1 MSESKFFY
9 SYTDFVNE
17 RINFKKVDRV
27 GINRY
32 DSPAALYYK
41 LVFYFTEDSGLLGL
55 NGIYGGFSDDLAHYN
70 ELQKNKRR
78 DRDSLKELQSAR
90 QSIQENLTTIN
101 KIKGINGAFYGVMNP
116 EECDTQAS
124 DPTNIRYKDITK
136 ETLKNT
142 AYNYLLLNAEY
153 ERAHLLGNFITL
165 LSEINSSSPW
175 YFQEITGLDT
185 ALERKMFSEGEFKI
199 EDKPRQ
205 IAIKC
210 LHDAYD
216 NRIGTLL
223 DLYRAA
229 CFSYTEKKEVVPA
242 NLRKFN
248 MGVLVF
254 NAPIR
259 GKGGKSGIK
268 ENMIIIPDENKYQN
282 YYIPSAKLI
291 ELRNCEIDYNSS
303 KSAWGTLNTSTDP
316 FSPEYTITIN
326 FDDCYESRYNE
337 IMGSVVT
344 DFINADINKPNIPNV
359 KTIDDKSA
367 LGNDNKTT
375 LGKQEIEKDYWIDSD
390 YEKGGT
396 DLYSEKM
403 DYNSNTSNIKIGF
416 NVGAAKETN
425 VFATQWN
432 NLKDWGKDLIQVP
445 KFKNNKIED
454 DNIHDNGKVNMYGE
468 FEYLN
473 RLDGMGGLLGNVVQ
487 QATGGATNF
496 VRKEAAKLYLGNIRS
511 WSVSNAIEM
520 GKRLL
525 NGDIAGG
532 IQDIERLSGKEGEL
546 VRPIGGKRNIG
557 EGLPDGGFITKEI
570 HDGGAV
576 GRALNKGKVLDVD
589 IINHT
594 IGSEHEL
601 GEVHFTTE
609 NIQENTSK
617 TPTPRKMPKRMN
629 DPEGNTTDDGF
640 VTSEIHDGGAVGR
653 ALNKGEVLDIDTL
666 NHTIGTGNELSET
679 HFTTSEI
686 HDGGEIGRALNKGK
700 VLDVDILNHTIGTEN
715 ETAETHFTTK
725 EIWHDPIS
733 RNLNKGTILDE
744 DVINDTLGKG
754 NKLNSNSWE
763 GEITERQLTT
773 KEIWPDPIQRNLYK
787 GELLDED
794 VVNSTLGKGN
804 RIDGKTAWTGET
816 TEVYLRNKELY
827 KDPTQRNIE
836 GTPTQ
841 VEIWKD
847 PFQRNIDSNIT
858 SELPGYIKGRTK
870 FLNEM
875 NTHQSLRNNI

>member
-1 MSESKFFY
+1 MNDSTKFFY
-9 SYTDFVNE
+9 NYTNFVEE

-55 NGIYGGFSDDLAHYN
+55 NDIYIDDSIDDI
-70 ELQKNKRR
+70 KDDIIVSK
-78 DRDSLKELQSAR
+78 LKKPF
-90 QSIQENLTTIN
+90 NYDTIN
-101 KIKGINGAFYGVMNP
+101 DAARK
-116 EECDTQAS
+116 DTDNTDS
-124 DPTNIRYKDITK
+124 VRYKNITMS
-136 ETLKNT
+136 LKNT
-142 AYNYLLLNAEY
+142 AYDYLLLNAEY
-153 ERAHLLGNFITL
+153 DRAYMLKSFITL

-185 ALERKMFSEGEFKI
+185 ALERKMFSDGEFKI
-199 EDKPRQ
+199 DDKPRQ
-205 IAIKC
+205 ITIKC

-268 ENMIIIPDENKYQN
+268 ENMIIIPDENTDQN

-303 KSAWGTLNTSTDP
+303 KSAWGTLNTSSDP

-337 IMGSVVT
+337 IMESVVT
-344 DFINADINKPNIPNV
+344 DFINADINLSPNV

-367 LGNDNKTT
+367 LGNQD
-375 LGKQEIEKDYWIDSD
+375 IEKDYWIDSD
-390 YEKGGT
+390 YEKGA
-396 DLYSEKM
+396 DYLYHNKM

-416 NVGAAKETN
+416 NVGAAEDAN
-425 VFATQWN
+425 VFTTQWN
-432 NLKDWGKDLIQVP
+432 NLEDKAKEFIQLP
-445 KFKNNKIED
+445 SFKNNKID
-454 DNIHDNGKVNMYGE
+454 DNIHDNGKVNMFGE

-496 VRKEAAKLYLGNIRS
+496 IRKEAAKLYLGNIRS
-511 WSVSNAIEM
+511 WSVNNAIEM
-520 GKRLL
+520 GKRFLS
-525 NGDIAGG
+525 GDVAGG

-557 EGLPDGGFITKEI
+557 EGLPDDGFVTKEI

-594 IGSEHEL
+594 IGSENEL

-617 TPTPRKMPKRMN
+617 TPVPRKTSKRIN
-629 DPEGNTTDDGF
+629 DPEGNPIDEF
-640 VTSEIHDGGAVGR
+640 VTSEI
-653 ALNKGEVLDIDTL
+653 
-666 NHTIGTGNELSET
+666 
-679 HFTTSEI
+679 
-686 HDGGEIGRALNKGK
+686 
-700 VLDVDILNHTIGTEN
+700 
-715 ETAETHFTTK
+715 
-725 EIWHDPIS
+725 WPDPIS

-744 DVINDTLGKG
+744 DVINNTLGKG
-754 NKLNSNSWE
+754 NKLDSNSWE
-763 GEITERQLTT
+763 GEITERQFTT
-773 KEIWPDPIQRNLYK
+773 KEIWPDTIQRDLYK
-787 GELLDED
+787 GELIDED
-794 VVNSTLGKGN
+794 VVNSTLGNGTK
-804 RIDGKTAWTGET
+804 IYGKTAWTGET
-816 TEVYLRNKELY
+816 TEAYLRNKELY
-827 KDPTQRNIE
+827 KDQPQRNIE

-847 PFQRNIDSNIT
+847 PFQRNIDSDTIG
-858 SELPGYIKGRTK
+858 ELPGYIKGRTK
-870 FLNEM
+870 FLNKM

>member
-1 MSESKFFY
+1 MSNSTKFFY

-17 RINFKKVDRV
+17 RNNFKIVDRT
-27 GINRY
+27 GLNRY

-55 NGIYGGFSDDLAHYN
+55 NGVFSDTDHYISLRSDLIKKGSVTGSIDISEFNRVQNLIDTSGKTGDYTTSTI
-70 ELQKNKRR
+70 KN
-78 DRDSLKELQSAR
+78 
-90 QSIQENLTTIN
+90 
-101 KIKGINGAFYGVMNP
+101 IKGAFYNT
-116 EECDTQAS
+116 ETQA
-124 DPTNIRYKDITK
+124 DCDQQALDATNIRHKDITN
-136 ETLKNT
+136 TLKNT

-153 ERAHLLGNFITL
+153 ERAHLLDSFITL

-185 ALERKMFSEGEFKI
+185 ALERKMFSDGEFKL

-205 IAIKC
+205 ITIKC

-229 CFSYTEKKEVVPA
+229 CFSYTEKKEIVPA

-259 GKGGKSGIK
+259 GKGGKSGEK
-268 ENMIIIPDENKYQN
+268 ENMIIIPDKNTDQK

-303 KSAWGTLNTSTDP
+303 KSAWSTLNTSTDP

-344 DFINADINKPNIPNV
+344 DFINADTNLSPNV
-359 KTIDDKSA
+359 KTINDNSA
-367 LGNDNKTT
+367 LGNNKTNDIT
-375 LGKQEIEKDYWIDSD
+375 GKQDVEKEYWTNSD
-390 YEKGGT
+390 YET
-396 DLYSEKM
+396 AEENLYTKKL
-403 DYNSNTSNIKIGF
+403 DYNSNTSNINIDL
-416 NVGAAKETN
+416 NVGTSMAAN
-425 VFATQWN
+425 VLTSQWS
-432 NLKDWGKDLIQVP
+432 NLKDKAKDFIQIP
-445 KFKNNKIED
+445 SINKD
-454 DNIHDNGKVNMYGE
+454 DNIHDYGHVNMYGE

-473 RLDGMGGLLGNVVQ
+473 RLDGMNDILGNVAQ
-487 QATGGATNF
+487 QVVGSATNF
-496 VRKEAAKLYLGNIRS
+496 ARKEAAKLYLGNIRS

-520 GKRLL
+520 GKRFLS
-525 NGDIAGG
+525 GDVAGG

-557 EGLPDGGFITKEI
+557 EGLPDGGFVTTNIQDNTSKTPAPKKMPKRVNDPEGNPIDDRFITSEI
-570 HDGGAV
+570 HNGGEI
-576 GRALNKGKVLDVD
+576 GRTLNKGEVLDVD

-594 IGSEHEL
+594 RGSEHEL
-601 GEVHFTTE
+601 AETHFTTE
-609 NIQENTSK
+609 NIHGNTSK
-617 TPTPRKMPKRMN
+617 IPVPRKMPKRHH
-629 DPEGNTTDDGF
+629 DPEGNLIDDKF
-640 VTSEIHDGGAVGR
+640 ITSEI
-653 ALNKGEVLDIDTL
+653 
-666 NHTIGTGNELSET
+666 
-679 HFTTSEI
+679 
-686 HDGGEIGRALNKGK
+686 
-700 VLDVDILNHTIGTEN
+700 
-715 ETAETHFTTK
+715 
-725 EIWHDPIS
+725 WPDPIS

-754 NKLNSNSWE
+754 NKLDSNSWE
-763 GEITERQLTT
+763 GEITERQFTT

-787 GELLDED
+787 GELIDED
-794 VVNSTLGKGN
+794 VVNSTLGSGTK
-804 RIDGKTAWTGET
+804 IDGKMAWTGET
-816 TEVYLRNKELY
+816 TEAYLRNMELY
-827 KDPTQRNIE
+827 ADTRQRNIE

-841 VEIWKD
+841 TEISKDPSQRNIEGVPSQIEIWKD
-847 PFQRNIDSNIT
+847 PFQRNIDSNMT
-858 SELPGYIKGRTK
+858 TELPGYIKGRTK

-875 NTHQSLRNNI
+875 NTKQSIRNNI

>member
-17 RINFKKVDRV
+17 RINFKKVDRE

-41 LVFYFTEDSGLLGL
+41 LVFYFTKDSGLLGL
-55 NGIYGGFSDDLAHYN
+55 NDVYIDDSIDDIKDDIIVSKLEKPFNYN
-70 ELQKNKRR
+70 TIKDAAVKDTDNA
-78 DRDSLKELQSAR
+78 DS
-90 QSIQENLTTIN
+90 
-101 KIKGINGAFYGVMNP
+101 V
-116 EECDTQAS
+116 
-124 DPTNIRYKDITK
+124 RYKNVT
-136 ETLKNT
+136 TVLKNT

-153 ERAHLLGNFITL
+153 ERAHMLKSFITL

-185 ALERKMFSEGEFKI
+185 ALERKMFSENEFKI

-205 IAIKC
+205 ITIKC

-216 NRIGTLL
+216 DRIGTLL

-254 NAPIR
+254 SAPIR

-268 ENMIIIPDENKYQN
+268 ENRILIPDENTDSN

-303 KSAWGTLNTSTDP
+303 KSAWGTLNTTSDP
-316 FSPEYTITIN
+316 FSPEYTIAIN

-344 DFINADINKPNIPNV
+344 DFINADISLLPNV
-359 KTIDDKSA
+359 KTINDNSA
-367 LGNDNKTT
+367 LGS
-375 LGKQEIEKDYWIDSD
+375 QAVEKGYWIDSD
-390 YEKGGT
+390 YERGET
-396 DLYSEKM
+396 DLYSNKL
-403 DYNSNTSNIKIGF
+403 DYNSNTANVNLDL
-416 NVGAAKETN
+416 NVGTAVGSN
-425 VFATQWN
+425 VFTSQWN
-432 NLKDWGKDLIQVP
+432 NLNNKENEFIEDPKTKYKKISNIVKSQWENIKDKGKELIQLPSV
-445 KFKNNKIED
+445 NRD
-454 DNIHDNGKVNMYGE
+454 DNIHDYLTVNRFGE

-473 RLDGMGGLLGNVVQ
+473 RLDGMGGILGNITQQVV
-487 QATGGATNF
+487 GSATNF

-525 NGDIAGG
+525 NGDIVGG
-532 IQDIERLSGKEGEL
+532 IQDIERLSGKDGEL

-570 HDGGAV
+570 HNGGAV
-576 GRALNKGKVLDVD
+576 GRALDKGEVLDVD

-594 IGSEHEL
+594 MGSEHEL

-617 TPTPRKMPKRMN
+617 TPTPRKTPKRMN
-629 DPEGNTTDDGF
+629 DPEGSPTDDGF
-640 VTSEIHDGGAVGR
+640 V
-653 ALNKGEVLDIDTL
+653 
-666 NHTIGTGNELSET
+666 
-679 HFTTSEI
+679 TSEI

-700 VLDVDILNHTIGTEN
+700 VLDVDILNHTIGTEK
-715 ETAETHFTTK
+715 ELSETHFTTK
-725 EIWHDPIS
+725 EIWPDPIS

-754 NKLNSNSWE
+754 DKLSSNSWE
-763 GEITERQLTT
+763 GEMTERQFTT

-794 VVNSTLGKGN
+794 VVNSTLGNGT

-816 TEVYLRNKELY
+816 TEAYLRNKELY

-847 PFQRNIDSNIT
+847 PFQRNIDSNMT

>member
-1 MSESKFFY
+1 MNDSTKFFY
-9 SYTDFVNE
+9 SYTNFVNE
-17 RINFKKVDRV
+17 RINFKKVDRKGV
-27 GINRY
+27 NRY

-55 NGIYGGFSDDLAHYN
+55 HGVYGGFSDDLAHYN

-78 DRDSLKELQSAR
+78 NRDSLEELQIAR
-90 QSIQENLTTIN
+90 RLIQENLTTIN
-101 KIKGINGAFYGVMNP
+101 KIKGIKGAFYNVKKP
-116 EECDTQAS
+116 EECDTQTS

-153 ERAHLLGNFITL
+153 ERAHLLDNFVTL

-205 IAIKC
+205 INIKC

-268 ENMIIIPDENKYQN
+268 QNRILIPDENTDSN

-303 KSAWGTLNTSTDP
+303 KSAWGTLNTSSDP

-344 DFINADINKPNIPNV
+344 DFINADINLSPNV
-359 KTIDDKSA
+359 KTVDDNSA
-367 LGNDNKTT
+367 LGMATTGFSIIDNSDRKY
-375 LGKQEIEKDYWIDSD
+375 YWLDSD
-390 YEKGGT
+390 YSTGAD
-396 DLYSEKM
+396 DLYHNKM
-403 DYNSNTSNIKIGF
+403 DYNSNTSNINIGL
-416 NVGAAKETN
+416 NVGAASDAN

-432 NLKDWGKDLIQVP
+432 NLKDKGKELIQVP
-445 KFKNNKIED
+445 SFKNNKIDD
-454 DNIHDNGKVNMYGE
+454 DNIHDNGKVNMFGE

-473 RLDGMGGLLGNVVQ
+473 RLDGMNGILGNVTQ
-487 QATGGATNF
+487 QVVGGATNF
-496 VRKEAAKLYLGNIRS
+496 ARKEAAKLYLGNIRS

-525 NGDIAGG
+525 SGDIAGG

-570 HDGGAV
+570 HDGGEI
-576 GRALNKGKVLDVD
+576 GRALDKGRVLDIDVL
-589 IINHT
+589 NHT
-594 IGSEHEL
+594 IGAEREVS
-601 GEVHFTTE
+601 EVHFTTE
-609 NIQENTSK
+609 NIQDNTSK
-617 TPTPRKMPKRMN
+617 IPAPRKMPKRMN
-629 DPEGNTTDDGF
+629 DPEGNHIDDGF
-640 VTSEIHDGGAVGR
+640 VTSEI
-653 ALNKGEVLDIDTL
+653 
-666 NHTIGTGNELSET
+666 
-679 HFTTSEI
+679 
-686 HDGGEIGRALNKGK
+686 
-700 VLDVDILNHTIGTEN
+700 
-715 ETAETHFTTK
+715 
-725 EIWHDPIS
+725 WPDPIS

-754 NKLNSNSWE
+754 DKLSSNSWE
-763 GEITERQLTT
+763 GEISERHFTT
-773 KEIWPDPIQRNLYK
+773 KEIWPDPIQRDLYK
-787 GELLDED
+787 GELIDED
-794 VVNSTLGKGN
+794 VVNSTLGSGN
-804 RIDGKTAWTGET
+804 RIDGKMAWTGET
-816 TEVYLRNKELY
+816 TEAYLRNMELY
-827 KDPTQRNIE
+827 KDPSQRNIE

-847 PFQRNIDSNIT
+847 PFQRNIDSNMT

-875 NTHQSLRNNI
+875 NTQQSLRNNI

>member
-27 GINRY
+27 GLNRY

-55 NGIYGGFSDDLAHYN
+55 NGVFSDDL
-70 ELQKNKRR
+70 KRYI
-78 DRDSLKELQSAR
+78 SLKSDLIHNAQSTGNVDLDEFNR
-90 QSIQENLTTIN
+90 IQNMIDTADDITN
-101 KIKGINGAFYGVMNP
+101 NIKNIKGAFYGVTKP
-116 EECDTQAS
+116 DECDTQTS

-153 ERAHLLGNFITL
+153 ERAHLLDNFITL

-175 YFQEITGLDT
+175 YFQEITGLDA
-185 ALERKMFSEGEFKI
+185 ALERKMFSENEFKI

-205 IAIKC
+205 ITIKC

-216 NRIGTLL
+216 DRIGTLL

-254 NAPIR
+254 GAPMR

-268 ENMIIIPDENKYQN
+268 ENRILIPDKNTDSN

-344 DFINADINKPNIPNV
+344 DFINSDFIFTAWGDIHV
-359 KTIDDKSA
+359 KTINDNSA
-367 LGNDNKTT
+367 LGNNKTDI
-375 LGKQEIEKDYWIDSD
+375 LGKKEVEKNYWTNSD
-390 YEKGGT
+390 YEKGAD
-396 DLYSEKM
+396 DLYSQNM
-403 DYNSNTSNIKIGF
+403 DYNSNTSNINIDL
-416 NVGAAKETN
+416 NVGTSMAAN
-425 VFATQWN
+425 VLTSQWN
-432 NLKDWGKDLIQVP
+432 NLKDWGKDFIQVP
-445 KFKNNKIED
+445 KIKKD
-454 DNIHDNGKVNMYGE
+454 DNIHDYGRVNMFGE

-473 RLDGMGGLLGNVVQ
+473 RLNGMGGALGNVVQ

-520 GKRLL
+520 GKRFLS
-525 NGDIAGG
+525 GDVAGG

-557 EGLPDGGFITKEI
+557 EGLPEEGFVT
-570 HDGGAV
+570 
-576 GRALNKGKVLDVD
+576 
-589 IINHT
+589 
-594 IGSEHEL
+594 S
-601 GEVHFTTE
+601 
-609 NIQENTSK
+609 NIQDNTSK
-617 TPTPRKMPKRMN
+617 TPAPRKMPKRMN
-629 DPEGNTTDDGF
+629 DPEGNPIDDRF
-640 VTSEIHDGGAVGR
+640 I
-653 ALNKGEVLDIDTL
+653 
-666 NHTIGTGNELSET
+666 
-679 HFTTSEI
+679 TSEI
-686 HDGGEIGRALNKGK
+686 HDGGEIGRALNKGE
-700 VLDVDILNHTIGTEN
+700 VLDVDVLNHTIGSEH
-715 ETAETHFTTK
+715 ELAETHFTTENIHDNTSK
-725 EIWHDPIS
+725 IPIPRKMPKRHHDPDGNPIDDKFITSEIWPDPIS
-733 RNLNKGTILDE
+733 RNLNKGTILDD
-744 DVINDTLGKG
+744 DVINNTLGKG
-754 NKLNSNSWE
+754 DKLDSNAWE
-763 GEITERQLTT
+763 GEITERLFTT

-787 GELLDED
+787 GELIDED
-794 VVNSTLGKGN
+794 VVNSTLGKGTK
-804 RIDGKTAWTGET
+804 IDGKTAWTGET
-816 TEVYLRNKELY
+816 SEAYLRNMELY
-827 KDPTQRNIE
+827 EDPSQRNIE

-841 VEIWKD
+841 VEISKDPSQRNIEGIPSQIEIWKD
-847 PFQRNIDSNIT
+847 PFQRNIDSNMT

>member
-9 SYTDFVNE
+9 SYTDFVKE
-17 RINFKKVDRV
+17 RINFKKVDRE

-41 LVFYFTEDSGLLGL
+41 LVFYFTKDSGLLGL
-55 NGIYGGFSDDLAHYN
+55 NEIYIDDSIDDIKENIIVSKLKKPFNYN
-70 ELQKNKRR
+70 TVNDAARR
-78 DRDSLKELQSAR
+78 DSDNTDS
-90 QSIQENLTTIN
+90 
-101 KIKGINGAFYGVMNP
+101 V
-116 EECDTQAS
+116 
-124 DPTNIRYKDITK
+124 RYKNVT
-136 ETLKNT
+136 TVLKNT

-153 ERAHLLGNFITL
+153 ERAHMLKSFITL

-185 ALERKMFSEGEFKI
+185 ALERKMFSENEFKL

-216 NRIGTLL
+216 DRIGTLL

-254 NAPIR
+254 SAPIR

-268 ENMIIIPDENKYQN
+268 QNRILIPDENTDSN

-316 FSPEYTITIN
+316 FSPEYTITIS
-326 FDDCYESRYNE
+326 FDDCYENRYNE

-344 DFINADINKPNIPNV
+344 DFINADINLSPNV
-359 KTIDDKSA
+359 KTVDDNSA
-367 LGNDNKTT
+367 LGMATTGVSVIDNSDRKY
-375 LGKQEIEKDYWIDSD
+375 YWLDSD
-390 YEKGGT
+390 YSTGAD
-396 DLYSEKM
+396 DLYHNKM
-403 DYNSNTSNIKIGF
+403 DYNSNTSNVNIDLNTGTSMAA
-416 NVGAAKETN
+416 NVLT
-425 VFATQWN
+425 TQWN
-432 NLKDWGKDLIQVP
+432 NLVDKGKEFIQVP
-445 KFKNNKIED
+445 SFKNNKID
-454 DNIHDNGKVNMYGE
+454 DNIHDFGRVNMYGE

-473 RLDGMGGLLGNVVQ
+473 RLSGMNGILGNVVQ

-520 GKRLL
+520 GKRFLS
-525 NGDIAGG
+525 GDVAGG

-557 EGLPDGGFITKEI
+557 EGLPDGGFITTEI
-570 HDGGAV
+570 QPDPTQRNISETYKPLIQNISGG
-576 GRALNKGKVLDVD
+576 RLINRNLNKGGILDVD
-589 IINHT
+589 DLNRT
-594 IGSEHEL
+594 IWDEEL
-601 GEVHFTTE
+601 YKDIFTETHYAIK
-609 NIQENTSK
+609 NIHENTSK
-617 TPTPRKMPKRMN
+617 TSIPREMSKRMN
-629 DPEGNTTDDGF
+629 DPEGNPIDDRF
-640 VTSEIHDGGAVGR
+640 I
-653 ALNKGEVLDIDTL
+653 
-666 NHTIGTGNELSET
+666 
-679 HFTTSEI
+679 TSEI
-686 HDGGEIGRALNKGK
+686 HDGGEIGRALNKGE
-700 VLDVDILNHTIGTEN
+700 VLDVDVLNHTIGSEH
-715 ETAETHFTTK
+715 ELAETHFTTENIHDNTSK
-725 EIWHDPIS
+725 IPVPRKMPKRHHDP
-733 RNLNKGTILDE
+733 D
-744 DVINDTLGKG
+744 G
-754 NKLNSNSWE
+754 NPIDDKF
-763 GEITERQLTT
+763 ITS
-773 KEIWPDPIQRNLYK
+773 EIWPDPIQRNLYK
-787 GELLDED
+787 GELIDED
-794 VVNSTLGKGN
+794 VVNSTLGSGTK
-804 RIDGKTAWTGET
+804 IDGKMAWTGET
-816 TEVYLRNKELY
+816 TEAYLRNMELY
-827 KDPTQRNIE
+827 EDPSQRNIEGTPTQTEISKDPSQRNIE

-847 PFQRNIDSNIT
+847 PFQRNIDSNMT

>member
-9 SYTDFVNE
+9 SYTDFVKE
-17 RINFKKVDRV
+17 RINFKKVDRE

-41 LVFYFTEDSGLLGL
+41 LVFYFTKDSGLLGL
-55 NGIYGGFSDDLAHYN
+55 NDIYIDDSIDDIKENIIVSKLKKPFNYNTVEDAARKDSDN
-70 ELQKNKRR
+70 T
-78 DRDSLKELQSAR
+78 DS
-90 QSIQENLTTIN
+90 
-101 KIKGINGAFYGVMNP
+101 V
-116 EECDTQAS
+116 
-124 DPTNIRYKDITK
+124 RYKNVT
-136 ETLKNT
+136 TVLKNT

-153 ERAHLLGNFITL
+153 ERAYMLKSFITL

-185 ALERKMFSEGEFKI
+185 ALERKMFSEGELKI

-205 IAIKC
+205 ISIKC

-268 ENMIIIPDENKYQN
+268 QNRILIPDENTDSN

-344 DFINADINKPNIPNV
+344 DFINADINLSPNV
-359 KTIDDKSA
+359 KTVDDNSA
-367 LGNDNKTT
+367 LGMATTRFSIIDNSDRKY
-375 LGKQEIEKDYWIDSD
+375 YWLDSD
-390 YEKGGT
+390 YSSGAD
-396 DLYSEKM
+396 DLYHNKM
-403 DYNSNTSNIKIGF
+403 DYNSNTSNINIDLNTGTSMAA
-416 NVGAAKETN
+416 NVLTS
-425 VFATQWN
+425 QWN

-445 KFKNNKIED
+445 KIKKD
-454 DNIHDNGKVNMYGE
+454 DNIHDYGRVNMFGE

-520 GKRLL
+520 GKRFLS
-525 NGDIAGG
+525 GDVAGG

-557 EGLPDGGFITKEI
+557 EGLPDDGFVTKEI

-594 IGSEHEL
+594 RGSEHEL

-617 TPTPRKMPKRMN
+617 TPAPRKTSKRIN
-629 DPEGNTTDDGF
+629 DPEGNPTDDGF
-640 VTSEIHDGGAVGR
+640 VTSEI
-653 ALNKGEVLDIDTL
+653 
-666 NHTIGTGNELSET
+666 
-679 HFTTSEI
+679 
-686 HDGGEIGRALNKGK
+686 
-700 VLDVDILNHTIGTEN
+700 
-715 ETAETHFTTK
+715 
-725 EIWHDPIS
+725 WPDPIS

>member
-1 MSESKFFY
+1 MNDSTKFFY
-9 SYTDFVNE
+9 NYTNFVEE

-55 NGIYGGFSDDLAHYN
+55 NDIYIDDSIDDI
-70 ELQKNKRR
+70 KDDIIVSK
-78 DRDSLKELQSAR
+78 LKKPF
-90 QSIQENLTTIN
+90 NYDTIN
-101 KIKGINGAFYGVMNP
+101 DAARK
-116 EECDTQAS
+116 DTDNTDS
-124 DPTNIRYKDITK
+124 VRYKNITMS
-136 ETLKNT
+136 LKNT
-142 AYNYLLLNAEY
+142 AYDYLLLNAEY
-153 ERAHLLGNFITL
+153 DRAYMLKSFITL

-185 ALERKMFSEGEFKI
+185 ALERKMFSDGEFKI

-205 IAIKC
+205 ITIKC

-268 ENMIIIPDENKYQN
+268 ENMIIIPDENTDQN

-303 KSAWGTLNTSTDP
+303 KSAWGTLNTSSDP

-344 DFINADINKPNIPNV
+344 DFINADINLSPNV

-367 LGNDNKTT
+367 LGNQD
-375 LGKQEIEKDYWIDSD
+375 IEKDYWIDSD
-390 YEKGGT
+390 YEKGA
-396 DLYSEKM
+396 DYLYHNKM

-416 NVGAAKETN
+416 NVGAAEDAN
-425 VFATQWN
+425 VFTTQWN
-432 NLKDWGKDLIQVP
+432 NLEDKAKEFIQLP
-445 KFKNNKIED
+445 SFKNNKID
-454 DNIHDNGKVNMYGE
+454 DNIHDNGKVNMFGE

-473 RLDGMGGLLGNVVQ
+473 RLDGIGGLLGNVVQ

-496 VRKEAAKLYLGNIRS
+496 IRKEAAKLYLGNIRS
-511 WSVSNAIEM
+511 WSVNNAIEM
-520 GKRLL
+520 GKRFLS
-525 NGDIAGG
+525 GDVAGG

-557 EGLPDGGFITKEI
+557 EGLPDGGFVTK
-570 HDGGAV
+570 
-576 GRALNKGKVLDVD
+576 
-589 IINHT
+589 
-594 IGSEHEL
+594 
-601 GEVHFTTE
+601 
-609 NIQENTSK
+609 
-617 TPTPRKMPKRMN
+617 
-629 DPEGNTTDDGF
+629 
-640 VTSEIHDGGAVGR
+640 
-653 ALNKGEVLDIDTL
+653 
-666 NHTIGTGNELSET
+666 
-679 HFTTSEI
+679 
-686 HDGGEIGRALNKGK
+686 
-700 VLDVDILNHTIGTEN
+700 
-715 ETAETHFTTK
+715 
-725 EIWHDPIS
+725 
-733 RNLNKGTILDE
+733 
-744 DVINDTLGKG
+744 
-754 NKLNSNSWE
+754 
-763 GEITERQLTT
+763 
-773 KEIWPDPIQRNLYK
+773 
-787 GELLDED
+787 
-794 VVNSTLGKGN
+794 
-804 RIDGKTAWTGET
+804 
-816 TEVYLRNKELY
+816 
-827 KDPTQRNIE
+827 
-836 GTPTQ
+836 
-841 VEIWKD
+841 EIWKD
-847 PFQRNIDSNIT
+847 PFQRNIDSNMT
-858 SELPGYIKGRTK
+858 GELPGYIKGRTK

>member
-1 MSESKFFY
+1 MSQSKFFY

-55 NGIYGGFSDDLAHYN
+55 NGIHSAFSDEIYSSFSNDLENYKQ
-70 ELQKNKRR
+70 LQKNKSKNREHL
-78 DRDSLKELQSAR
+78 DELLSAR
-90 QSIQENLTTIN
+90 KLIQENLTTIN
-101 KIKGINGAFYGVMNP
+101 KIKSIKGAFYGVTNP
-116 EECDTQAS
+116 DECDAQTS
-124 DPTNIRYKDITK
+124 DGLNIRYKDITS
-136 ETLKNT
+136 TLKNT
-142 AYNYLLLNAEY
+142 AFNYLLLNAEY

-185 ALERKMFSEGEFKI
+185 ALERKMFSEGELKI

-223 DLYRAA
+223 DLYRSA

-268 ENMIIIPDENKYQN
+268 ENMIIIPDENTD

-344 DFINADINKPNIPNV
+344 DFINADFNSIQNV
-359 KTIDDKSA
+359 KTINDNSA
-367 LGNDNKTT
+367 LGNNSKTP
-375 LGKQEIEKDYWIDSD
+375 LGKQEIEKDYWTNSD
-390 YEKGGT
+390 YEKGGI

-403 DYNSNTSNIKIGF
+403 DYNSNTSNINIDL
-416 NVGAAKETN
+416 NVGTSMAAN
-425 VFATQWN
+425 VLTSQWN

-445 KFKNNKIED
+445 KIKKD
-454 DNIHDNGKVNMYGE
+454 DNIHDYGRVNMFGE

-473 RLDGMGGLLGNVVQ
+473 RLDGMGGIMGNILQ

-525 NGDIAGG
+525 SGDVAGG
-532 IQDIERLSGKEGEL
+532 IQDIERLTGKEGEL

-557 EGLPDGGFITKEI
+557 EGLPDGGFVTKEI

-594 IGSEHEL
+594 ISSEHEL

-617 TPTPRKMPKRMN
+617 TPVPRKMPKRMN
-629 DPEGNTTDDGF
+629 DPEGNPTDDRF
-640 VTSEIHDGGAVGR
+640 VTSEIHDGGDVGR
-653 ALNKGEVLDIDTL
+653 ALDKG
-666 NHTIGTGNELSET
+666 G
-679 HFTTSEI
+679 
-686 HDGGEIGRALNKGK
+686 

-725 EIWHDPIS
+725 EIWADPIQ
-733 RNLNKGTILDE
+733 RNLYKGTILDE

-754 NKLNSNSWE
+754 NKLSSNSWE

-787 GELLDED
+787 GELIDED
-794 VVNSTLGKGN
+794 VVNSTLGKGT
-804 RIDGKTAWTGET
+804 RIDGKMAWTGET

-827 KDPTQRNIE
+827 KDPSQRNIE

-847 PFQRNIDSNIT
+847 PFQRNIDSNMT